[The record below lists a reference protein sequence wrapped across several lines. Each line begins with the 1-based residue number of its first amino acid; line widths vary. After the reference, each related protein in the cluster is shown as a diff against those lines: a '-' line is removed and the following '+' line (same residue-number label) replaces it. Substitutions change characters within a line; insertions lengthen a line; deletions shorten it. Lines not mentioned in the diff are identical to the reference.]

1 MMTLIF
7 VIIKKRKSNN
17 IEKDMSEDEFLY
29 DDKENSVMDLTNINL
44 NKNNNKSKITKI
56 KFNEKKIHKI
66 AYKEK

>member
-1 MMTLIF
+1 
-7 VIIKKRKSNN
+7 
-17 IEKDMSEDEFLY
+17 MSEDEFLY